1 LDHKSALNIFLP
13 LAAILL
19 RAANFNRLTKNS
31 LNQHK
36 MKTIITTLLT
46 VILTINLFAQQTINE
61 TVFFDYNK
69 YDLTANAKN
78 ILDKCYDK
86 IKDSDFRQITIIG
99 HTDADGSDSY
109 NMTLSEN
116 RTKTVLNYFLSKSI
130 SKDKIKIQFYG
141 ENKPIA
147 KNDNDQDKQQNRR
160 VEIIIEQINSDSKL
174 QFDKQAQIFLI
185 STDKDTVLTCYEG
198 TIIKIKAN
206 SFVSEKTGK
215 AINDTVKFSV
225 KEFYKISDILLSN
238 LSTTS
243 NGQLLETAGMVNIT
257 ATANDEELK
266 LKKEQSIEIN
276 FPTKQ
281 KENDMQLFSG
291 AWENENHI
299 NWIPQSTA
307 QQSVFTIVE
316 EMPKFS
322 GDDNDIRRFL
332 SSTIEYP
339 QQAKE
344 LGVQGIVYVSF
355 VINEK
360 GEVTEPRI
368 VRSVTPELDEAALN
382 AINKMPNWTPGKQRG
397 QNVSVQ
403 MTLPIRFVLGYKSI
417 GDTSIIGEGSFKER
431 FEKSFSDTTF
441 EKASS
446 GNIMYYVFNS
456 TQLGWINCD
465 RFLNVSP
472 KTNYIVKL
480 DKDIENV
487 KIIFDRYKSVMDVF
501 PKNGVY
507 TFNNVPV
514 GEKIT
519 IVAIKRID
527 NKPYLAVKQTKTS
540 SQVEKDLAFQPVT
553 MEMLKT
559 EMQKLD
565 RLN

>member
-1 LDHKSALNIFLP
+1 
-13 LAAILL
+13 
-19 RAANFNRLTKNS
+19 
-31 LNQHK
+31 

-61 TVFFDYNK
+61 TILFDYDK
-69 YDLTANAKN
+69 YDLTLTAKN

-109 NMTLSEN
+109 NMVLSEN
-116 RTKTVLNYFLSKSI
+116 RTKTVLNYFLSKGI
-130 SKDKIKIQFYG
+130 GKEKIKIQFYG
-141 ENKPIA
+141 EKELIA
-147 KNDNDQDKQQNRR
+147 KNDQDKQQNRR
-160 VEIIIEQINSDSKL
+160 VEIIIEQGVSDNKW
-174 QFDKQAQIFLI
+174 QIDKQAQFFFIP
-185 STDKDTVLTCYEG
+185 TNKDTVLTCADG

-215 AINDTVKFSV
+215 AITGMIKFSV
-225 KEFYKISDILLSN
+225 TEFYKISDILLSN

-243 NGQLLETAGMVNIT
+243 NGQLLETGGMVNIT
-257 ATANDEELK
+257 ATSNNEDLK
-266 LKKEQSIEIN
+266 LKKGQSIEIQ

-291 AWENENHI
+291 EWENENHI
-299 NWIPQSTA
+299 NWIPQSTSE
-307 QQSVFTIVE
+307 QQIFYIVE
-316 EMPKFS
+316 EGPKFS
-322 GDDNDIRRFL
+322 VDDNDINRFL
-332 SSTIEYP
+332 SSTIKYP
-339 QQAKE
+339 QQARE
-344 LGVQGIVYVSF
+344 LGLQGIVYVSF
-355 VINEK
+355 VVNEK
-360 GEVTEPRI
+360 GEVTDPVVLRG
-368 VRSVTPELDEAALN
+368 VAPDLDEAALN
-382 AINKMPNWTPGKQRG
+382 AIRKMPNWTPGKQRG

-403 MTLPIRFVLGYKSI
+403 MTLPVRFDLGDKSI
-417 GDTSIIGEGSFKER
+417 GDTSIIWEGSFKER

-465 RFLNVSP
+465 RFINVSP

-480 DKDIENV
+480 DKDIDNV

-527 NKPYLAVKQTKTS
+527 NKPYLAVKQTKIS
-540 SQVEKDLAFQPVT
+540 SQVEKDLAFEPVT
-553 MEMLKT
+553 MEMLKN

-565 RLN
+565 RFN

>member
-1 LDHKSALNIFLP
+1 
-13 LAAILL
+13 
-19 RAANFNRLTKNS
+19 
-31 LNQHK
+31 
-36 MKTIITTLLT
+36 MKTIITTILT

-69 YDLTANAKN
+69 YDLTANAMN

-116 RTKTVLNYFLSKSI
+116 RTKTVLNYFLSKGI
-130 SKDKIKIQFYG
+130 SMDKIKIQFFG
-141 ENKPIA
+141 EKKPIS
-147 KNDNDQDKQQNRR
+147 KNDNDLDKQQNRR
-160 VEIIIEQINSDSKL
+160 VEIVIEQGNSDSEL
-174 QFDKQAQIFLI
+174 QFNKHSQFFLI
-185 STDKDTVLTCYEG
+185 STDKDTILNCAEG

-215 AINDTVKFSV
+215 PIAGIVKFSV
-225 KEFYKISDILLSN
+225 TEFYKISDILLSN

-243 NGQLLETAGMVNIT
+243 NGQLLETGGMVNIT
-257 ATANDEELK
+257 ATSNNENLK
-266 LKKEQSIEIN
+266 LKKGQSIEIQ

-291 AWENENHI
+291 EWENENHI
-299 NWIPQSTA
+299 NWIPQTSA
-307 QQSVFTIVE
+307 QQQVFVVVE

-322 GDDNDIRRFL
+322 GDENDISRFL
-332 SSTIEYP
+332 SSTIKYP
-339 QQAKE
+339 PQARE
-344 LGVQGIVYVSF
+344 LGLQGIVYVSF
-355 VINEK
+355 VINEI

-368 VRSVTPELDEAALN
+368 ARGVAPDLDEAALN
-382 AINKMPNWTPGKQRG
+382 AIRKMPNWTPGKQRG

-403 MTLPIRFVLGYKSI
+403 MTLPVKFDLGDNSY
-417 GDTSIIGEGSFKER
+417 GDTSLVWEGSFKER
-431 FEKSFSDTTF
+431 FEKSFADTTI

-465 RFLNVSP
+465 RFIKVSP

-480 DKDIENV
+480 DKDIDNV
-487 KIIFDRYKSVMDVF
+487 KIVFDRYKSVMDVF

-519 IVAIKRID
+519 IVAIKRVD

-540 SQVEKDLAFQPVT
+540 SQVEKDLLFQPVT
-553 MEMLKT
+553 MEMLQT
-559 EMQKLD
+559 EMKKLD
-565 RLN
+565 RFN